1 MTTPS
6 PAQQLASDISSL
18 QTKIGS
24 LQESVRL
31 SRVRDAVEDL
41 QTKITNAPQRIAAL
55 RAKGFVFE
63 AKLEEQAA
71 ILAKQ
76 WAGVHPSI
84 SQQIAVQAANL
95 QTSIRPIESQ
105 MTQLATA
112 ARNPAAARPLLSTIQ
127 SNVRMLEDKVSAAEK
142 TIDGMYNQV
151 ESQFRNF
158 ESRLTEIEYLLTNLG
173 EASFQLLPT
182 EGGIAAVKAVWCKTG
197 KEQKD
202 DPEGVLFL
210 TDQRLLFEQKEEV
223 ATKKVLFIATAKQ
236 KMQSLQWE
244 VPVALLDTIT
254 TSKQGMLKNED
265 HIEIRFQPGAA
276 LEMAH
281 LHIWRDCEAW
291 QALLNRAKGREFD
304 QDRAVPIDQA
314 AMDKVKAAPTQC
326 PSCGAVMKNVVLRGQ
341 ESITCEYCGAV
352 VRL

>member
-1 MTTPS
+1 
-6 PAQQLASDISSL
+6 
-18 QTKIGS
+18 
-24 LQESVRL
+24 
-31 SRVRDAVEDL
+31 
-41 QTKITNAPQRIAAL
+41 
-55 RAKGFVFE
+55 
-63 AKLEEQAA
+63 
-71 ILAKQ
+71 
-76 WAGVHPSI
+76 
-84 SQQIAVQAANL
+84 
-95 QTSIRPIESQ
+95 
-105 MTQLATA
+105 
-112 ARNPAAARPLLSTIQ
+112 
-127 SNVRMLEDKVSAAEK
+127 MLEDKVSAAEK

-173 EASFQLLPT
+173 EVSFQLLPT

-244 VPVALLDTIT
+244 VPVAMLDTIT